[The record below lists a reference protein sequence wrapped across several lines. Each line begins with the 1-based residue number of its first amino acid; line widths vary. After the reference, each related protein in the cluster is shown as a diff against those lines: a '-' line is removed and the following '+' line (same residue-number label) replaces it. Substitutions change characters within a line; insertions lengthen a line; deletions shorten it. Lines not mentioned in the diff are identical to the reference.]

1 MKPPMLAAMLK
12 NIRASMDRIRR
23 ETARNYLYD
32 SARKNLGR
40 FPQMACYSF
49 DFIGIE
55 INVDGRFDHAQ
66 LTYLDRLLAPRM
78 VGKTV
83 LDVGANI
90 GNHARAFAAS
100 ACKVLSF
107 EPHPRTFQLLRLN
120 TMDTPNIEI
129 FEMGA
134 SDEVDA
140 LPAVSPK
147 LNFGASTITD
157 RPVGEGEF
165 GWTCNVAPLDDLATP
180 DWGEIAV
187 MKIDVEGHE
196 PQAIR
201 GASKLLARHRP
212 IILLE
217 QNQDSIADGTSESLD
232 LLRGLGYRHFSSL
245 EVRSSWRTPQALPGV
260 LRKAL
265 RIGEGALFGP
275 PAEESVLVPVDR
287 LEPRSY
293 ATLIASFDPIQ

>member
-1 MKPPMLAAMLK
+1 
-12 NIRASMDRIRR
+12 MDRIRR
-23 ETARNYLYD
+23 ATARNYLYD

-40 FPQMACYSF
+40 FPQMVCYSF
-49 DFIGIE
+49 DFIGTE

-66 LTYLDRLLAPRM
+66 LAFLERLLGPRM
-78 VGKTV
+78 AGKTV

-100 ACKVLSF
+100 AGKLLSF

-129 FEMGA
+129 FEIGA
-134 SDEVDA
+134 SDHVAA

-157 RPVGEGEF
+157 RPAGEGEF

-201 GASKLLARHRP
+201 GASKLLAQHRP
-212 IILLE
+212 VILFE
-217 QNQDSIADGTSESLD
+217 QNHDAIADGTSESLE

-245 EVRSSWRTPQALPGV
+245 GIQSSWRTPQALPGS

-275 PAEESVLVPVDR
+275 PAEVAVLVPVDR

-293 ATLIASFDPIQ
+293 ATLIASFDPLP